1 MMANFIKKLK
11 TRTMQNDGF
20 TLIEVILSIAVLSL
34 VSIALL
40 EMFTVSTRTNV
51 QANEMDK
58 AKSLCVEASEEY
70 KADPVDP
77 NPYDLTDPVG
87 SNYLKGFHIST
98 SASGVTT
105 YTKYF
110 DRNWA
115 ETAADEAVYVL
126 EIVSEKDAEKT
137 LPTSYYP
144 ANAVKSG
151 ITGEYTAIEVKSN
164 KTIWLEPD
172 GASDCTLSVDSDIYN
187 IDTGRIIY
195 SDSAVA
201 RGKTAYIPIHL
212 DCSEITDNAV
222 ITIRVENKIEQLEKD
237 GEYYEAI
244 ADIYLCDVDDREMR
258 DARVETVTGITT
270 ENKISTTMQRMVKYN
285 ADISVKV
292 KSDGH
297 TLAESRVEKYW
308 VDN

>member
-1 MMANFIKKLK
+1 M
-11 TRTMQNDGF
+11 
-20 TLIEVILSIAVLSL
+20 
-34 VSIALL
+34 
-40 EMFTVSTRTNV
+40 
-51 QANEMDK
+51 
-58 AKSLCVEASEEY
+58 
-70 KADPVDP
+70 
-77 NPYDLTDPVG
+77 
-87 SNYLKGFHIST
+87 
-98 SASGVTT
+98 
-105 YTKYF
+105 
-110 DRNWA
+110 
-115 ETAADEAVYVL
+115 
-126 EIVSEKDAEKT
+126 
-137 LPTSYYP
+137 
-144 ANAVKSG
+144 

-164 KTIWLEPD
+164 KTIWLERD

-187 IDTGRIIY
+187 IDTSRIIY

>member
-1 MMANFIKKLK
+1 MMANFVKKLK

-70 KADPVDP
+70 KADPV
-77 NPYDLTDPVG
+77 G

-110 DRNWA
+110 DGNWA

-144 ANAVKSG
+144 ANAVKSR

-172 GASDCTLSVDSDIYN
+172 GASDCTLSDDSDIYN